1 MRPTIAN
8 ANILR
13 FRNELRP
20 EGVANVA
27 GLLEPIVSQVKNSL
41 NEATRVSPSG
51 SNVVETPE
59 YYRNLPSTNI
69 PVGDFLV
76 GNADRALLD
85 VSQHRPPDP
94 YDVIDL
100 GLLGVDAFF
109 PARGAVK
116 LTGKALTS
124 PFAKDIYAN
133 VPNAVNRLNQRFT
146 GVDLQPQ
153 IFIGEKS
160 PLFDNT
166 GGNSKKFLKNE
177 KTNRID
183 EEDNY
188 LETKT
193 FRGVDGKLRQEV
205 DDSQSFLKIDDMEEG
220 KVYPIAEVFDHPY
233 LEQADPNVYKNLKVK
248 KEYKP
253 ESYDGGSYNPETN
266 VITINTGTLDND
278 LLTKGFFD
286 YDKETGALFGRQVV
300 DPQNIFLHELQHAIQ
315 YSQGF
320 DTGTN
325 TAKAGHLDFRLKDL
339 MRELTRGGKEE
350 WTKEKG
356 AVASEIKSI
365 LEDVIEPTK
374 ARSEMFEPKQYESSV
389 ENRLYKGKSGEQEA
403 RTVQFRRNLTQ
414 AERDKYYP
422 RYESLNLDPIYKNY
436 DTADA
441 ESIRLD
447 AFKKGKLKR
456 AYGQDMPT
464 NFLYETRTLEDLKNK
479 TPLKDDVFFKNLS
492 YLKSTP
498 KNIDPRVGNR
508 FEKEYVGDL
517 VKPKT
522 ITGKELEGAT
532 IVTKPSDVTSRGE
545 KIKSISDEF
554 FEQQPPTTE
563 GGFDFAL
570 SKKNIK
576 EGKYYGS
583 GLEQVDTDTR
593 RMLQAFRENKA
604 QGGSGRMMF
613 TPSTMGTYSES
624 FSTMPFEN
632 LMPILAKAKP
642 EAIAKVN
649 NEIRQIYPE
658 FSGLNTSAGTAEILN
673 HGNLRKL
680 AMERLRTKSA
690 QENLGYNAEDLYN
703 AVRSE
708 RFVGVGKN
716 MIGDTLVEMDT
727 ALLQRADDMLN
738 DAGITNLSQSKEA
751 RKARSPEQN
760 AVLDE
765 VYAMFRKDMGDSHRT
780 YKVANTGAT
789 ENRFTLDANLPLIEV
804 AGDNM
809 INDIMRGKVDY
820 SIDANKAYSSDVT
833 PDQAQNIIHTGHK
846 NVGLFIDPARAKRID
861 DARKSGQFDRK
872 VTSIMDDVIYNF
884 PDNKSMSKV
893 YPLDPEIKSY
903 RDIPNKDWL
912 EHKRDRA
919 RLRGFGD
926 VGSHIGSAI
935 TGGFQDNVVVPTKV
949 LKEIQGLNL
958 EQQNVRPDSLE
969 YLKDYMSK
977 NKHLPKWYSGYDIYK
992 TGYHGGVGR
1001 NLPLGIE
1008 GVREDV
1014 PFIQVD
1020 QYGQP
1025 FVNEGNHRIM
1035 TANKL
1040 GWENLPIE
1048 LRYFEGGNIE
1058 SGLLN
1063 PDLIKEY
1070 NRTGNPNIF
1079 DDELQK
1085 YIEKVKTNKL
1095 IADYYLKKLGKK

>member
-13 FRNELRP
+13 FRNQLRP

-41 NEATRVSPSG
+41 NEMTTVSPSG

-146 GVDLQPQ
+146 GIDLQPD
-153 IFIGEKS
+153 IMMGEKS
-160 PLFDNT
+160 LLWNKL
-166 GGNSKKFLKNE
+166 GGDSEQFLKNE
-177 KTNRID
+177 KAGMNPEQNWKDTGT
-183 EEDNY
+183 Y
-188 LETKT
+188 
-193 FRGVDGKLRQEV
+193 RGVDGMLRQEI
-205 DDSQSFLKIDDMEEG
+205 DDSGAKLDYDAIKLVKGDVRGNQLLKD
-220 KVYPIAEVFDHPY
+220 
-233 LEQADPNVYKNLKVK
+233 VYKHDLLYKAYPDLANPDLMDRLKVSK
-248 KEYKP
+248 RNMGSNTKLGSFNPVNNEIKFNDGLRRRKARAIEYFRK
-253 ESYDGGSYNPETN
+253 DNPELYN
-266 VITINTGTLDND
+266 
-278 LLTKGFFD
+278 
-286 YDKETGALFGRQVV
+286 AQV
-300 DPQNIFLHELQHAIQ
+300 DPEAVVNHEVQHAVQAIE
-315 YSQGF
+315 GF
-320 DTGTN
+320 DTGSS
-325 TAKAGHLDFRLKDL
+325 TARGKIYPKLLEKKIKE
-339 MRELTRGGKEE
+339 RENIGFPT
-350 WTKEKG
+350 EK
-356 AVASEIKSI
+356 ITSI
-365 LEDVIEPTK
+365 LDDILPYTPNE
-374 ARSEMFEPKQYESSV
+374 RYL
-389 ENRLYKGKSGEQEA
+389 RKSGEVEA
-403 RTVQFRRNLTQ
+403 RTSQARRNLS
-414 AERDKYYP
+414 AEDRRDLYP
-422 RYESLNLDPIYKNY
+422 LYESKTIEDKIKNQGV
-436 DTADA
+436 TFSPTMTRVEA
-441 ESIRLD
+441 EKLANQLERNY
-447 AFKKGKLKR
+447 GKDNVSTKHAR
-456 AYGQDMPT
+456 SVAYGLDFPKNQVYSLRETGIEDDLLDG
-464 NFLYETRTLEDLKNK
+464 NF
-479 TPLKDDVFFKNLS
+479 S
-492 YLKSTP
+492 YLENTP
-498 KNIDPRVGNR
+498 KKPNELVGTR
-508 FEKEYVGDL
+508 YEKEYVGDL
-517 VKPKT
+517 VTPEN
-522 ITGKELEGAT
+522 ITGKELEGST
-532 IVTKPSDVTSRGE
+532 ILTKPSDTTSRGE

-593 RMLQAFRENKA
+593 RMIQAFRENKA

-658 FSGLNTSAGTAEILN
+658 FSGLNTPAGTSEILN

-690 QENLGYNAEDLYN
+690 QKDLGYNAEDLYN

-809 INDIMRGKVDY
+809 INDLMRGKVDY
-820 SIDANKAYSSDVT
+820 SIDPNKIYSNKVT
-833 PDQAQNIIHTGHK
+833 PDEAQNIIHTGHK
-846 NVGLFIDPARAKRID
+846 NVGLFIDSARAKRID
-861 DARKSGQFDRK
+861 DARKSGQFDK
-872 VTSIMDDVIYNF
+872 KITS
-884 PDNKSMSKV
+884 
-893 YPLDPEIKSY
+893 
-903 RDIPNKDWL
+903 
-912 EHKRDRA
+912 
-919 RLRGFGD
+919 
-926 VGSHIGSAI
+926 
-935 TGGFQDNVVVPTKV
+935 
-949 LKEIQGLNL
+949 
-958 EQQNVRPDSLE
+958 
-969 YLKDYMSK
+969 
-977 NKHLPKWYSGYDIYK
+977 
-992 TGYHGGVGR
+992 
-1001 NLPLGIE
+1001 
-1008 GVREDV
+1008 
-1014 PFIQVD
+1014 
-1020 QYGQP
+1020 
-1025 FVNEGNHRIM
+1025 
-1035 TANKL
+1035 
-1040 GWENLPIE
+1040 
-1048 LRYFEGGNIE
+1048 
-1058 SGLLN
+1058 
-1063 PDLIKEY
+1063 
-1070 NRTGNPNIF
+1070 IF
-1079 DDELQK
+1079 DDFIK
-1085 YIEKVKTNKL
+1085 
-1095 IADYYLKKLGKK
+1095 

>member
-133 VPNAVNRLNQRFT
+133 IPDAVNRLNQRFT
-146 GVDLQPQ
+146 GVDLQPD
-153 IFIGEKS
+153 IMMGEKS
-160 PLFDNT
+160 LLWNKR
-166 GGNSKKFLKNE
+166 GGDSDKFLEME
-177 KTNRID
+177 KQGFQSSSNPEATN
-183 EEDNY
+183 
-188 LETKT
+188 TKT
-193 FRGVDGKLRQEV
+193 TAWQQTGTGRQPWDKKLRQEL
-205 DDSQSFLKIDDMEEG
+205 DDSQSFLDTDKLPKFNEEQMQ
-220 KVYPIAEVFDHPY
+220 KYNAY
-233 LEQADPNVYKNLKVK
+233 LMGYKDKSLLPDNLK
-248 KEYKP
+248 
-253 ESYDGGSYNPETN
+253 N
-266 VITINTGTLDND
+266 VSKNKFKQYANLK
-278 LLTKGFFD
+278 LLTDIGQQNAVPLKDVLHYRDLFEAYPQLNEGTKITTIPMIGERRVGGFFD
-286 YDKETGALFGRQVV
+286 SNTNTVFVNTNSLKSIDPKEIV
-300 DPQNIFLHELQHAIQ
+300 LHELQHKVQDIE
-315 YSQGF
+315 GF
-320 DTGTN
+320 DRGTYGALSYTDVLKSIN
-325 TAKAGHLDFRLKDL
+325 RVKKENPDNKKIISLVDDVYNKFTDEKYGEYYLQPEFPYRTKSGEIEARLVGRRRDMPADERRKVYPY
-339 MRELTRGGKEE
+339 RFNR
-350 WTKEKG
+350 
-356 AVASEIKSI
+356 VASEWRPDENIMMDYPVDLGWSSADTGMFAGDKS
-365 LEDVIEPTK
+365 
-374 ARSEMFEPKQYESSV
+374 AS
-389 ENRLYKGKSGEQEA
+389 KS
-403 RTVQFRRNLTQ
+403 F
-414 AERDKYYP
+414 
-422 RYESLNLDPIYKNY
+422 
-436 DTADA
+436 
-441 ESIRLD
+441 
-447 AFKKGKLKR
+447 
-456 AYGQDMPT
+456 
-464 NFLYETRTLEDLKNK
+464 
-479 TPLKDDVFFKNLS
+479 S
-492 YLKSTP
+492 YIKSTP
-498 KNIDPRVGNR
+498 KNIDSRVGTR

-570 SKKNIK
+570 SKKNIA

-593 RMLQAFRENKA
+593 RMIQAFRENKA

-658 FSGLNTSAGTAEILN
+658 FSGLNTPAGTAEILN

-789 ENRFTLDANLPLIEV
+789 ANRFTLDSNLPLIEV
-804 AGDNM
+804 AGDDM
-809 INDIMRGKVDY
+809 INDLMRGKVDY
-820 SIDANKAYSSDVT
+820 SIDPNKTYSNKVT
-833 PDQAQNIIHTGHK
+833 PDEAQNIIHTGHK

-884 PDNKSMSKV
+884 PDNRSMSKV

-903 RDIPNKDWL
+903 KDIPNKDWL

-949 LKEIQGLNL
+949 LREIQGLNL

-1001 NLPLGIE
+1001 NLPLGVE

-1035 TANKL
+1035 TADKL

-1058 SGLLN
+1058 RGLLS
-1063 PDLIKEY
+1063 PELIKEY

-1079 DDELQK
+1079 DEELQK
-1085 YIEKVKTNKL
+1085 YIEKVKTNRL
-1095 IADYYLKKLGKK
+1095 IADYYLKKSRKK

>member
-27 GLLEPIVSQVKNSL
+27 GLLEPIVSQVKSSL
-41 NEATRVSPSG
+41 NNATSVSPSG

-69 PVGDFLV
+69 PVGDLLV

-94 YDVIDL
+94 YDVVDL

-133 VPNAVNRLNQRFT
+133 IPDAVNRLNQRFT
-146 GVDLQPQ
+146 GVDLQPS

-160 PLFDNT
+160 PMFDKL
-166 GGNSKKFLKNE
+166 GGDSKKFLENEGKITKNE
-177 KTNRID
+177 NWQQTG
-183 EEDNY
+183 
-188 LETKT
+188 T
-193 FRGVDGKLRQEV
+193 FRGLDGELRQEI
-205 DDSQSFLKIDDMEEG
+205 DDSSAKLRFDEMELN
-220 KVYPIAEVFDHPY
+220 KPYLVKDVYDHPTLAQVAPDVANKTRVVRVQGGDY
-233 LEQADPNVYKNLKVK
+233 E
-248 KEYKP
+248 
-253 ESYDGGSYNPETN
+253 GGSYNPRTDTIEINEKPFTN
-266 VITINTGTLDND
+266 KEIKESLADFDAEHNNFGT
-278 LLTKGFFD
+278 
-286 YDKETGALFGRQVV
+286 QVLNSPDAV
-300 DPQNIFLHELQHAIQ
+300 FTHELQHAIQ
-315 YSQGF
+315 NKHGL
-320 DTGTN
+320 DTGSSLERAGVLPQHLMMGLEDTLKGG
-325 TAKAGHLDFRLKDL
+325 AKEFTEEKAKYAGK
-339 MRELTRGGKEE
+339 
-350 WTKEKG
+350 
-356 AVASEIKSI
+356 IKSI
-365 LEDVIEPTK
+365 LEDVVKPIQK
-374 ARSEMFEPKQYESSV
+374 RSDDFLEQEASL
-389 ENRLYKGKSGEQEA
+389 ENMLYKGKSGELEA
-403 RTVQFRRNLTQ
+403 RTSQFRRMLSPE
-414 AERDKYYP
+414 ERRAYYP
-422 RYESLNLDPIYKNY
+422 LRGNKALDRLYANRAVDPESVRLNAFEN
-436 DTADA
+436 DA
-441 ESIRLD
+441 PHIT
-447 AFKKGKLKR
+447 
-456 AYGQDMPT
+456 YGIDMPRSMI
-464 NFLYETRTLEDLKNK
+464 YETKTLNDLKHLAGQ
-479 TPLKDDVFFKNLS
+479 TDKDVADFS
-492 YLKSTP
+492 YIKSTP
-498 KNIDPRVGNR
+498 KNIDPRVGTR
-508 FEKEYVGDL
+508 FEKEYVGDS
-517 VKPKT
+517 VTPKS
-522 ITGKELEGAT
+522 ITGKELEGTT

-545 KIKSISDEF
+545 NIKSISDELL
-554 FEQQPPTTE
+554 EQQPPTTD

-593 RMLQAFRENKA
+593 RMIQAYRENKA
-604 QGGSGRMMF
+604 KGGTGRMMF

-642 EAIAKVN
+642 EAIAKVDK
-649 NEIRQIYPE
+649 EIRQIYPE
-658 FSGLNTSAGTAEILN
+658 FSGLNTPAGTTEILN

-690 QENLGYNAEDLYN
+690 QESLGYNAEDLYN

-789 ENRFTLDANLPLIEV
+789 PNRFTLDANLPLIEV

-809 INDIMRGKVDY
+809 INDLMRGKVDY
-820 SIDANKAYSSDVT
+820 SIDPNKTYSNKVT
-833 PDQAQNIIHTGHK
+833 PDEAQNIIHTGHK

-861 DARKSGQFDRK
+861 DAKKSGQFDRK
-872 VTSIMDDVIYNF
+872 VTSIMDDVIYKF
-884 PDNKSMSKV
+884 PENKVTPKS

-903 RDIPNKDWL
+903 GDIPNRDWL
-912 EHKRDRA
+912 EGKRDRA
-919 RLRGFGD
+919 RLRGFGE

-935 TGGFQDNVVVPTKV
+935 TGGFQDDVVVPTRV

-958 EQQNVRPDSLE
+958 EQQKIRPDSLE
-969 YLKDYMSK
+969 YLKNYMSK
-977 NKHLPKWYSGYDIYK
+977 NKHLPKWYSGTDIYD
-992 TGYHGGVGR
+992 TGLYGGVGR
-1001 NLPLGIE
+1001 NLPLGVK
-1008 GVREDV
+1008 GVREEV

-1035 TANKL
+1035 TASEL

-1058 SGLLN
+1058 RGLLS
-1063 PDLIKEY
+1063 PELIKEY

-1079 DDELQK
+1079 DEELQK
-1085 YIEKVKTNKL
+1085 YIEKVKTNRL
-1095 IADYYLKKLGKK
+1095 IADYYLKKSGKK